1 MRDINRE
8 GATDMH
14 VDEDRAVKVIRA
26 ALSTGVPSLGLPR
39 RKGRQIILEVAAG
52 IFDGDRDILTDCGFS
67 EDEVSEVAAR

>member
-1 MRDINRE
+1 
-8 GATDMH
+8 MH

-39 RKGRQIILEVAAG
+39 RKARQLVLEMVAG

-67 EDEVSEVAAR
+67 EDEVSDGVSR